1 MVTVEHYTETYWEIF
16 DKMEE
21 RIVAHFFDEAAAK
34 RYAAW
39 LNETQQ
45 PSETSATD

>member
-1 MVTVEHYTETYWEIF
+1 MVTVEHYTESYWEIF
-16 DKMEE
+16 DKVEE
-21 RIVAHFFDEAAAK
+21 RIVAHFFDQDKAE

-45 PSETSATD
+45 PSKISATG